1 MLSAWI
7 SLDASNQNTT
17 FNGSAQTNDLE
28 LKFNGIV
35 QNGYSINV
43 SGTDIDIKTCLDYV
57 PTRFLSSIQSYH
69 FDGIADLNINIEN
82 QKSNKFPA
90 AIQADFDIENA
101 SMKSNLPWQIK
112 KLPKFKALST
122 TEKIEM
128 KKAVLL
134 FCNQSIAK

>member
-1 MLSAWI
+1 M
-7 SLDASNQNTT
+7 
-17 FNGSAQTNDLE
+17 
-28 LKFNGIV
+28 
-35 QNGYSINV
+35 

-82 QKSNKFPA
+82 QKKSNKFPA

-112 KLPKFKALST
+112 AAEIQGTFNNGKNRNEESSIVIL
-122 TEKIEM
+122 
-128 KKAVLL
+128 
-134 FCNQSIAK
+134 QSINCQVLIINI